1 MIDAFFEDK
10 NEYGRLINM
19 VDEKTSPE
27 VIEKLASSEDLL
39 KSLDY
44 ANEDLAIVNENL
56 AAVNKDLAAVNED
69 LAIAN
74 HKIADLEAENK
85 RLKEE
90 LDAK

>member
-10 NEYGRLINM
+10 NEYGWLISM
-19 VDEKTSPE
+19 VDEKTSQE
-27 VIEKLASSEDLL
+27 VIEKLASFEDLQ

-44 ANEDLAIVNENL
+44 ANEDLAI
-56 AAVNKDLAAVNED
+56 
-69 LAIAN
+69 AN
-74 HKIADLEAENK
+74 HKISDLEAENK